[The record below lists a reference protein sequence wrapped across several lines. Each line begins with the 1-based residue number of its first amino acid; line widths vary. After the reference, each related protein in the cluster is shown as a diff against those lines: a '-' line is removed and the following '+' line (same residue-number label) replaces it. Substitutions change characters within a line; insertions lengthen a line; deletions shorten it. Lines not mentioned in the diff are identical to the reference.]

1 MSLVEKVAD
10 VDNAFLARREITC
23 NFAGLGGRLTRLDA
37 VDAVS
42 KEYGLGGK
50 AVVPMGL
57 RSQVGRTVITGT
69 FYVYGDEESAK
80 RHVRRAVF
88 ERIGKDRKARAEKEA
103 AEAEAEA
110 SAKESAEAEAGAKD
124 GGGDAAK
131 EEGAQE

>member
-10 VDNAFLARREITC
+10 VDNAFLARRELTC
-23 NFAGLGGRLTRLDA
+23 NFVGLGGRLTRLDA
-37 VDAVS
+37 VDIVT

-69 FYVYGDEESAK
+69 FYVYDDEAAAK

-88 ERIGKDRKARAEKEA
+88 ERLGKDRKARAEKEA
-103 AEAEAEA
+103 AESGAGAEDGGEAE
-110 SAKESAEAEAGAKD
+110 EGGAGAAAQE
-124 GGGDAAK
+124 GGGA
-131 EEGAQE
+131 

>member
-37 VDAVS
+37 VDIVT

-57 RSQVGRTVITGT
+57 KSQVGRTAITGT
-69 FYVYGDEESAK
+69 FYVYGDEAAAK
-80 RHVRRAVF
+80 RHVRPSVF
-88 ERIGKDRKARAEKEA
+88 KRIDKDRKARAEKEA
-103 AEAEAEA
+103 AE
-110 SAKESAEAEAGAKD
+110 KERSGEGAGGD
-124 GGGDAAK
+124 GGSSQDG
-131 EEGAQE
+131 GS

>member
-57 RSQVGRTVITGT
+57 KSQVGRTVITGT

-103 AEAEAEA
+103 AGAEAEA
-110 SAKESAEAEAGAKD
+110 KEAAGAEAKD
-124 GGGDAAK
+124 GGDAAR
-131 EEGAQE
+131 EEGAQD

>member
-37 VDAVS
+37 IDVVT

-57 RSQVGRTVITGT
+57 KSQVGRTVITGT
-69 FYVYGDEESAK
+69 FYVYDDEEAAK

-103 AEAEAEA
+103 AEAEAKE
-110 SAKESAEAEAGAKD
+110 SEAKESES
-124 GGGDAAK
+124 GGESGEAAK
-131 EEGAQE
+131 EEGA

>member
-10 VDNAFLARREITC
+10 VDNAFLARRELTC

-37 VDAVS
+37 VDIVT

-69 FYVYGDEESAK
+69 FYVYDDEAAAK

-88 ERIGKDRKARAEKEA
+88 ERLDKDRKAKAEREA
-103 AEAEAEA
+103 AESGAAGDDDKGG
-110 SAKESAEAEAGAKD
+110 AKEGDAGAAAQE
-124 GGGDAAK
+124 GGGA
-131 EEGAQE
+131 

>member
-37 VDAVS
+37 IDAVT

-57 RSQVGRTVITGT
+57 KSQVGRTVITGT
-69 FYVYGDEESAK
+69 FYVYDDEEAAK

-103 AEAEAEA
+103 AEAEA
-110 SAKESAEAEAGAKD
+110 KEAGA
-124 GGGDAAK
+124 GGSEAGGSEAGGAAK
-131 EEGAQE
+131 EEGA

>member
-10 VDNAFLARREITC
+10 VDNAFLARRELTC

-37 VDAVS
+37 VDIVT

-69 FYVYGDEESAK
+69 FYVYDDEAAAK

-88 ERIGKDRKARAEKEA
+88 ERLDKDRKARAEKEA
-103 AEAEAEA
+103 AESGAGGEDGGE
-110 SAKESAEAEAGAKD
+110 AKEGGAGAAAQE
-124 GGGDAAK
+124 GGGA
-131 EEGAQE
+131 

>member
-10 VDNAFLARREITC
+10 VDNAFLARRELTC
-23 NFAGLGGRLTRLDA
+23 NFAGLGGKLTRLDA
-37 VDAVS
+37 VDIVT

-69 FYVYGDEESAK
+69 FYVYDDEAAAK

-88 ERIGKDRKARAEKEA
+88 ERLDKDRKAKAEKEA
-103 AEAEAEA
+103 AGSDA
-110 SAKESAEAEAGAKD
+110 AGGDEGDGEGKD
-124 GGGDAAK
+124 GDGAAAAGEGG
-131 EEGAQE
+131 GA